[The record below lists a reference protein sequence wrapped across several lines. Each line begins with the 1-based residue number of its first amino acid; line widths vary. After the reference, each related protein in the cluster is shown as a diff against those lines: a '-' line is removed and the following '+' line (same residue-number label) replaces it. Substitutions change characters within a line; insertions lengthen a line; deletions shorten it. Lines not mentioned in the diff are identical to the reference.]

1 MQLTLAE
8 QYSRLIGSVVH
19 RAIAALPEK
28 ERVGAG
34 AELVNV
40 LIDHLDTQLPKL
52 RASED
57 SVAAN
62 PKPRVLTSL
71 LAATPTGEGV
81 AAPQPKTALAQTAL
95 LTNAPGEP
103 TLVGQLESELLS
115 ADGVD
120 ILGAFIRFTGVRE
133 LLPHIRELTQKGGV
147 VRVMTTTYTGT
158 TEQRALDELR
168 ARGR

>member
-1 MQLTLAE
+1 MEEALTCTNFVSATNDVDAADAPE
-8 QYSRLIGSVVH
+8 QYPRLIASVVH

-28 ERVGAG
+28 ERVGVGCPASTTLTGQDNCRRAVG
-34 AELVNV
+34 ADLVNV

-71 LAATPTGEGV
+71 LAATPTGEKV
-81 AAPQPKTALAQTAL
+81 VAPQPKTALAQTAL

-103 TLVGQLESELLS
+103 TL
-115 ADGVD
+115 
-120 ILGAFIRFTGVRE
+120 
-133 LLPHIRELTQKGGV
+133 
-147 VRVMTTTYTGT
+147 YTNSIGNP
-158 TEQRALDELR
+158 
-168 ARGR
+168 